1 MKKAV
6 NGGISHAHK
15 GKVGGEQMK
24 NLSISK
30 KLIVGYGIILVMM
43 LISTGLSIYSI
54 NAIDAQI
61 GVYAKHT
68 VPNITDISAIR
79 NGMEAAMRHVAQALT
94 ETDAYKAEISFNLA
108 QQDGL
113 VVRETLEKY
122 EANQR
127 DESNAKEFEELRGMI
142 ASAGGVRQK
151 MAELL
156 KIPSD
161 KNRGIAKVV
170 YTDEYLPALD
180 RITEGFIRL
189 SDLEHESALKQEAD
203 ASASVKFA
211 WAILIACTAISAL
224 LAAVTIIVTRKSIM
238 EPIKEIAGVYEEISK
253 GNFNCS
259 IKYESKDELGQL
271 AAFIQKALTMQQ
283 TVLGDIVEKFAKLAY
298 NGDLRINVDMD
309 YPGDFAPIKASI
321 IELVFSLNRTISLIR
336 NASEQASTGAA
347 QVSSGAQAL
356 AAGSSEQAASIEE
369 LLVAASRIADQAQE
383 NSLNIKAATQ
393 FVEQVG
399 NRVQTGN
406 EHMVQLGQAMAEV
419 GAASNQIANITKVI
433 EDIAFQTNILALNA
447 AIEAAHAGSAGK
459 GFAVVADEVRNLAA
473 KSAQAAKQTG
483 ELIQNSVAT
492 VAKGTK
498 ISTQTA
504 KILESVG
511 EDTIK
516 VAESF
521 TKIEYASLAQENAI
535 EQIKEG
541 LSQVSAVVETNAA
554 TAEEN
559 SATSEEMAAQAA
571 ALNEEA
577 AKLKLANEAE
587 YAALKQANEQEQRK
601 AAQAKASTFGK
612 Y

>member
-1 MKKAV
+1 MKD
-6 NGGISHAHK
+6 
-15 GKVGGEQMK
+15 
-24 NLSISK
+24 LSISK
-30 KLIVGYGIILVMM
+30 KLIVGYGVILVMM
-43 LISTGLSIYSI
+43 LLSTGMSIYSI
-54 NAIDAQI
+54 SAVDAQI
-61 GVYAKHT
+61 SAYSEYT
-68 VPNITDISAIR
+68 VPNNIDVWTIR
-79 NGMEAAMRHVAQALT
+79 NSMEAAMRHIAQALT
-94 ETDAYKAEISFNLA
+94 ETDAYKAETLFKLA
-108 QQDGL
+108 EQDGL
-113 VVRETLEKY
+113 TVRETLQRY

-127 DESNAKEFEELRGMI
+127 DESHAQEFTELGAMI
-142 ASAGGVRQK
+142 ASAGSVRQK

-180 RITEGFIRL
+180 KITKGFVAL
-189 SDLEHESALKQEAD
+189 SDAEHNYAITQKAEART
-203 ASASVKFA
+203 SVQFA
-211 WAILIACTAISAL
+211 WGILIACAVMSAV
-224 LAAVTIIVTRKSIM
+224 LAAVVIIITRKSIM
-238 EPIKEIAGVYEEISK
+238 NPIREIAGAYEEISK
-253 GNFNCS
+253 GNLNCE
-259 IKYESKDELGQL
+259 IKYESKDELGKL
-271 AAFIQKALTMQQ
+271 AAFIQKANAMQQ
-283 TVLGDIVEKFAKLAY
+283 TVLADIIEKFTKLAY
-298 NGDLRINVDMD
+298 NGDLRISVDMD
-309 YPGDFAPIKASI
+309 YPGDFAPIKASML
-321 IELVFSLNRTISLIR
+321 ELVFSLNRTIRLIR
-336 NASEQASTGAA
+336 TASEQVSASSA

-356 AAGSSEQAASIEE
+356 AAGSSEQASSIEE
-369 LLVAASRIADQAQE
+369 LTVSAARIAEQAQE
-383 NSLNIKAATQ
+383 NSSIIKDATL

-399 NRVQTGN
+399 KRVQAGN
-406 EHMVQLGQAMAEV
+406 EHMIELNQAMAEV
-419 GAASNQIANITKVI
+419 GEASNQIANISKVI

-447 AIEAAHAGSAGK
+447 AIEAARAGSAGK

-498 ISTQTA
+498 ISAKTA

-511 EDTIK
+511 EDTAK

-521 TKIEYASLAQENAI
+521 IKVEQASLEQEAAI

-577 AKLKLANEAE
+577 VKLKLANEAE
-587 YAALKQANEQEQRK
+587 YAAIKEANEQEQKK
-601 AAQAKASTFGK
+601 AEQKKAEQK
-612 Y
+612 KAE